1 VKNIVLAITK
11 DTNCV
16 LDKHP
21 RWSNVIIGAG
31 FSGKYIKLDNS

>member
-1 VKNIVLAITK
+1 MLP
-11 DTNCV
+11 DEDCV